1 VLTEKARD
9 KTRRVATGAVAM
21 LGLGGLI
28 WGVTTASAGWRQP
41 ERPPAD
47 AWVTL
52 PPTAAGPGPATPAA
66 ALIAASTAASTAAR
80 LHPGS
85 TADDAS
91 AAPPPQAAASAASA
105 EDRAAFQRDCV
116 QPLREQHYR
125 QAVRQCSAYT
135 DHAALSGQAHAA
147 LAAAYS
153 APGHADLRASA
164 RHAESA
170 AAAGDARGKFMAALH
185 LLAGRGEQPFDMG
198 RAEAWLDEAAREGV
212 PNAQH
217 VRARLDDAYACRR
230 AARFRLLDAPIFCL
244 LRPELEQVLREQG
257 MTASEGDPEEAWS
270 ARWQPGPTLAG
281 AAAAQLD
288 YDRDTSDELL
298 RLARFAYRF
307 EPAAA
312 HERLPALAQALQRK
326 YGPPH
331 TGQAAPVPG
340 AAALWRL
347 ADGVELRLLRE
358 VDGAL
363 IIEYRHAA
371 RWQARAEHWAQ
382 ALRAQQLARLRRD
395 EAAL

>member
-1 VLTEKARD
+1 MLTEKARD
-9 KTRRVATGAVAM
+9 KTRRVATGAVAV

-47 AWVTL
+47 AWMTL
-52 PPTAAGPGPATPAA
+52 PPTAAGPGPTTPAA
-66 ALIAASTAASTAAR
+66 ASPAAR
-80 LHPGS
+80 LHPVS
-85 TADDAS
+85 MAADAS
-91 AAPPPQAAASAASA
+91 AARPPQAAASTASA
-105 EDRAAFQRDCV
+105 ADRSAFQRDCV
-116 QPLREQHYR
+116 QPLREQRYR
-125 QAVRQCSAYT
+125 QAVRQCSAYA

-153 APGHADLRASA
+153 APGHTDLRASA

-185 LLAGRGEQPFDMG
+185 LLAGRGEQPFDLG
-198 RAEAWLDEAAREGV
+198 RAEAWLDEAAGEGV
-212 PNAQH
+212 PNAQY
-217 VRARLDDAYACRR
+217 VRARLDDARACRR
-230 AARFRLLDAPIFCL
+230 AARFKLLDAPVFCL

-257 MTASEGDPEEAWS
+257 MTASEGDPEETWS
-270 ARWQPGPTLAG
+270 SRWQPGPTLAG

-288 YDRDTSDELL
+288 YDRDTRDELL

-312 HERLPALAQALQRK
+312 HDRLPALAQALQRK

-331 TGQAAPVPG
+331 TGQAAPAPG
-340 AAALWRL
+340 AVALWRL

-358 VDGAL
+358 GDGAL
-363 IIEYRHAA
+363 VIEYRHAA